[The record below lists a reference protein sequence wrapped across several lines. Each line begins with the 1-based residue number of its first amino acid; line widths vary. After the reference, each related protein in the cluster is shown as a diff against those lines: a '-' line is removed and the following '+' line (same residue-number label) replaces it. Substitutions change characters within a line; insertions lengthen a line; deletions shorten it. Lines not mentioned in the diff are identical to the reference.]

1 MGDLRETVH
10 GGRQAGVGRRLESI
24 DSAKGM
30 SWALYPVSSPLIGP
44 SAGHPASSD
53 RYFHQRGAGD
63 ARFSKRSRSVLYGA
77 LQQGHTRGD
86 TLRSSWYYLQVRPR
100 SRTIR
105 RIITH
110 TTHSNN
116 LIFRSS
122 LSTTSS
128 TFQGLIVSTSRTST
142 LASLPPLP
150 TQLVAPLNPE
160 YPAFA
165 VSGPAATLPFPPHP
179 LHRHQPRPASTPL
192 LGPLASLFGG
202 ARSSPAVASS
212 PLPGSNPLED
222 SERQTHSV
230 DVSVYPIHGRIV
242 RSTVVK
248 DISKALTAEIKEC
261 LTGLPNWI
269 IDKTLA
275 FTASLYPFAK
285 PTPPPVKRTSAK
297 ALIVPDLTNPLTA
310 SDSFQEFYASIED
323 QLREHAHRASFD
335 ERAADAPHVNE
346 DERIKQV
353 VERVERAVC
362 ALFYDQ

>member
-1 MGDLRETVH
+1 MFW
-10 GGRQAGVGRRLESI
+10 I
-24 DSAKGM
+24 P
-30 SWALYPVSSPLIGP
+30 YPVSCSFIGAF
-44 SAGHPASSD
+44 AGHVASSD
-53 RYFHQRGAGD
+53 RYFRQRGSGH
-63 ARFSKRSRSVLYGA
+63 ARLRKRPCSVLYSA
-77 LQQGHTRGD
+77 FQQGHTRCD

-100 SRTIR
+100 TRTIR
-105 RIITH
+105 RIIAH

-122 LSTTSS
+122 LSTNSIA
-128 TFQGLIVSTSRTST
+128 FQGLILSTSRTST

-150 TQLVAPLNPE
+150 TPLVAPLNPE
-160 YPAFA
+160 YPTFG

-202 ARSSPAVASS
+202 ARSSPAVTPS
-212 PLPGSNPLED
+212 PLPSSNTLED
-222 SERQTHSV
+222 PERQAHSV

-242 RSTVVK
+242 RNTVVK

-285 PTPPPVKRTSAK
+285 PTPPPVKRPSGK

-335 ERAADAPHVNE
+335 DRAADAPHVNE